1 MHIFK
6 KWGNGWSY
14 SSLQIHLK
22 KLALLNYIIMD
33 SCWWSHEAIL
43 LYHTSGN
50 TYIILSGWV
59 TLIYKHCSST
69 SRKECRQFP
78 SSFCHLLMPPPH
90 QRCSVLARGKDQA
103 KKLCHLR
110 FHKLSVFTGYW
121 CVWRKVVTLSCL
133 TMFSPS
139 YDAFVHQDY
148 YQENVQVF
156 PGSSRDYTIFKAAAC

>member
-59 TLIYKHCSST
+59 TLIYKHCSSN

-90 QRCSVLARGKDQA
+90 QRCSVLARRKDQA
-103 KKLCHLR
+103 KKLRHLR
-110 FHKLSVFTGYW
+110 FLQTFSFYWVLVCVKKSCNTFLFDHVLTILWRFCSSGLLSGK
-121 CVWRKVVTLSCL
+121 C
-133 TMFSPS
+133 
-139 YDAFVHQDY
+139 
-148 YQENVQVF
+148 
-156 PGSSRDYTIFKAAAC
+156 SSVSWK